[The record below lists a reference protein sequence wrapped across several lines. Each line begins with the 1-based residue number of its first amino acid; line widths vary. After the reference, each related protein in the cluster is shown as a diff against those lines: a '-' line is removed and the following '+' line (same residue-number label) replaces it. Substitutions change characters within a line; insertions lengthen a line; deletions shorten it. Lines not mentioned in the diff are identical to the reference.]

1 MELQQQAN
9 SGVFINGKAQII
21 EMLKHM
27 PDGERQKL
35 LQNIRIRNPQ
45 LANELVAQS
54 LSFDHIVKLNGHE
67 ITLLIQYIAA
77 PVLGVAL
84 KDSSR
89 EVQKQILSSVPRAY
103 AEETYK
109 MMITPLS
116 NEKRD
121 ISRAQNKIISVLVAL
136 SKRKQINLH

>member
-9 SGVFINGKAQII
+9 TGVFINGKAQII

-27 PDGERQKL
+27 SDGERQKL
-35 LQNIRIRNPQ
+35 LNNIRIRNPQ
-45 LANELVAQS
+45 LASELMTQS
-54 LSFDHIVKLNGHE
+54 LSFDHLSKLNQHE
-67 ITLLIQYIAA
+67 ITTLIQYIAA

-84 KDSSR
+84 KDVDR
-89 EVQKQILSSVPRAY
+89 DIQKKILSAVPRQY
-103 AEETYK
+103 AEEAYR
-109 MMITPLS
+109 MMITPLA

-121 ISRAQNKIISVLVAL
+121 IGRAQNKILSVLVAL

>member
-1 MELQQQAN
+1 MEMQQPSN

-27 PDGERQKL
+27 PDAERQKL
-35 LQNIRIRNPQ
+35 LQNIRLRNPQ

-54 LSFDHIVKLNGHE
+54 LSFEHLGKLNPHE

-84 KDSSR
+84 KDTPR
-89 EVQKQILSSVPRAY
+89 EVQKKVLASVPRNY
-103 AEETYK
+103 AEEAYK
-109 MMITPLS
+109 MMITPLA

-121 ISRAQNKIISVLVAL
+121 ISRAQNKVISVILAL